1 MKYSAYTPT
10 KVLQLFLSIM
20 FSFIYR
26 NGDRGKT
33 GCAVYVL
40 FHTLLILSVFGVGCS
55 RVVKAE
61 SNRGTLPDYL
71 SSQELQ
77 AAEVYRKILPTVVT
91 IYTSQTVLQRGG
103 QVQQGGIGS
112 GVLISSECHVLTA
125 AHVLK
130 GADEINVK
138 TNDGKLRPAEL
149 LFSEAGADIAL
160 IKLITPAPEL
170 EHAELGDSDLLA
182 VGQMAYAIGS
192 PYGLE
197 NSFSVGHI
205 SGFRDFD
212 RYYDGTIRAKFIQTD
227 AAINMGNSGGP
238 LLNSKGQVIGIASQI
253 ISVSGGFQGIGFVVP
268 INTAKELLSLKDRVW
283 LGIEGIYLNR
293 EGISKILNRDLKGG
307 LLIERVAK
315 GSPADKAGLRGGSVP
330 ARMMNREFLLGG
342 DLIVEF
348 GTQEACNSECL
359 YEANKHLGGLD
370 RIPVKFLRGGKILET
385 TIDLSSSR
393 RNFLEDKE
401 S

>member
-1 MKYSAYTPT
+1 MLVAALLLLGVAGVKCSTP
-10 KVLQLFLSIM
+10 VHADSNL
-20 FSFIYR
+20 
-26 NGDRGKT
+26 RG
-33 GCAVYVL
+33 
-40 FHTLLILSVFGVGCS
+40 I
-55 RVVKAE
+55 
-61 SNRGTLPDYL
+61 PDYL
-71 SSQELQ
+71 SSEELQ
-77 AAEVYRKILPTVVT
+77 AAQIYQRILPTVVT
-91 IYTSQTVLQRGG
+91 IYTSQRILQQGG

-112 GVLISSECHVLTA
+112 GVLISPECHVLTA

-130 GADEINVK
+130 GADDINVK

-149 LFSEAGADIAL
+149 LFSETSADIAL
-160 IKLITPAPEL
+160 IKLTTPAPEL
-170 EHAELGDSDLLA
+170 EYAELGDSDQLA
-182 VGQMAYAIGS
+182 VGQLAYAVGS

-238 LLNSKGQVIGIASQI
+238 LLNSRGQVIGIASQI
-253 ISVSGGFQGIGFVVP
+253 ISMSGGFQGIGFVVP

-330 ARMMNREFLLGG
+330 ARMMNRDFLLGG

-359 YEANKHLGGLD
+359 YEANKHFGGLD
-370 RIPVKFLRGGKILET
+370 RIPVKFLRGGKIMET

-393 RNFLEDKE
+393 RNFLEE
-401 S
+401 AEG